1 MDFTT
6 TTSHD
11 LVASSRAD
19 RIGVAASVL
28 CAIHCAITPFLLI
41 LAPAFGNIWSHPLS
55 HWIAAA
61 FVVPLAAWMVFRGF
75 RRHRKYWILAAGTS
89 GISLILVGAALPHF
103 APPPG
108 ATGSGPH
115 VSEAEY
121 IPAVPES
128 EWPPV
133 ACKIDACCPSLV
145 TDETG
150 ASSLHI
156 PPAAAVTTLG
166 GFLLIVTH
174 TGNLCACR
182 KCRICH
188 NHSHHKPRT

>member
-1 MDFTT
+1 MTT
-6 TTSHD
+6 FSSTTPHT
-11 LVASSRAD
+11 SRAD

-75 RRHRKYWILAAGTS
+75 RRHRKQWILGTGVG
-89 GISLILVGAALPHF
+89 GIGLILVGAALPHF
-103 APPPG
+103 ATPSG
-108 ATGSGPH
+108 ATGPGPH

-121 IPAVPES
+121 IPAVPEY
-128 EWPPV
+128 EWPPAV
-133 ACKIDACCPSLV
+133 CKIDACCPSLV
-145 TDETG
+145 TDDTG
-150 ASSLHI
+150 AFRLHI

-182 KCRICH
+182 KCRICQPD
-188 NHSHHKPRT
+188 S